1 MKKIK
6 KLLVFSCLITGTVI
20 PSLAQK
26 QESKKEMH
34 SRYSR
39 WSLGANGGISIF
51 RGDMISFSAD
61 KTYIGGQ
68 GGWQLGYQFT
78 PTFGL
83 SLTGDLGVAKGSAK
97 KWEKNYIIYPDGN
110 SYYGTSPESGFAHYN
125 DIYSK
130 VKYFMLGLH
139 ADFNANNFFGHKEM
153 RRWTVILS
161 PAVYLQK
168 FSPKLYLK
176 DGDQRFDKAST
187 LNNDINLGL
196 GGDLILR
203 YRTGKHVDLQL
214 KSGVTWIDNNN
225 FDGIATCCTSK
236 YNWLANLS
244 IGVTWKIGNKKKKEN
259 LIYASTRAITPVVP
273 PVVKEQPS
281 PLPET
286 KQETRPTVK
295 ENTTPVEE
303 VVKIQATE
311 GLPNLPTIHFKR
323 NSATIDT
330 IHFAPELS
338 RIEKALK
345 AFPKVNVNIRG
356 YADHTGTDKINLTL
370 SLKRAEALRDYL
382 IKKGIP
388 SNRMKVFGE
397 GKDKTVDQ
405 KDIYSEKARKVK
417 VTKQE

>member
-1 MKKIK
+1 MERIK
-6 KLLVFSCLITGTVI
+6 KLLTLWSLIVGI
-20 PSLAQK
+20 IGSSFAQ
-26 QESKKEMH
+26 EHNSKKETNTQ
-34 SRYSR
+34 YSR
-39 WSLGANGGISIF
+39 WSLGVNGGISIF
-51 RGDMISFSAD
+51 RGDMVSFSSD
-61 KTYIGGQ
+61 KTYIGKQ
-68 GGWQLGYQFT
+68 GGLQLGYQFT

-83 SLTGDLGVAKGSAK
+83 SLTGDLGSAKGSAK
-97 KWEKNYIIYPDGN
+97 KWEKNYIVYPNGN
-110 SYYGTSPESGFAHYN
+110 SYYGTSPENGFTHYN

-139 ADFNANNFFGHKEM
+139 ADFNVNNFFGHKEM

-176 DGDQRFDKAST
+176 EGNQRFDKNST
-187 LNNDINLGL
+187 LNNDMNLGL
-196 GGDLILR
+196 GGDLVLR
-203 YRTGKHVDLQL
+203 YRTSKHIDLQL

-225 FDGIATCCTSK
+225 FDGVATCCTSK

-244 IGVTWKIGNKKKKEN
+244 VGIVWKIGNKKKKEN
-259 LIYASTRAITPVVP
+259 LIYASTQTITPTIP
-273 PVVKEQPS
+273 SVVKEQPS
-281 PLPET
+281 PQTEVQ
-286 KQETRPTVK
+286 QENHPTVK

-311 GLPNLPTIHFKR
+311 GLPDLPTIHFKR
-323 NSATIDT
+323 NSANMDT
-330 IHFAPELS
+330 IRFAPELS

-345 AFPKVNVNIRG
+345 AAPTIKVNIRG
-356 YADHTGTDKINLTL
+356 YADHTGTDKINLSL

-382 IKKGIP
+382 IKKGI
-388 SNRMKVFGE
+388 STNRMKVFGE
-397 GKDKTVDQ
+397 GKDTTVDK